1 MARLVS
7 FALTSLGMQEA
18 AVACLGVA
26 VAVVLLEAAR
36 ERLSQLVIPSP
47 AAPLTR
53 DDLGSS

>member
-36 ERLSQLVIPSP
+36 ERLS
-47 AAPLTR
+47 
-53 DDLGSS
+53 